1 MLIVFIF
8 WTYGRSKTIGIFVH
22 FFPPRLL
29 LGGKL
34 IPLSQ
39 SIRMEKVI
47 VRACAGIL
55 VGVVI
60 IFVALWRVADYT
72 WDK

>member
-1 MLIVFIF
+1 
-8 WTYGRSKTIGIFVH
+8 
-22 FFPPRLL
+22 
-29 LGGKL
+29 
-34 IPLSQ
+34 
-39 SIRMEKVI
+39 MEKVI

-60 IFVALWRVADYT
+60 IFIALWRVADYT